1 MTYIIDGGKTMKEK
15 YLTIEDVSKVTTL
28 AKSTLYSYV
37 YYKTIPFLRIGG
49 RIVFEEK
56 DLQNWIDKKKVKVI
70 ERK

>member
-1 MTYIIDGGKTMKEK
+1 MKEK

-37 YYKTIPFLRIGG
+37 YYQTIPFLRIGG

-56 DLQNWIDKKKVKVI
+56 ELQNWIDKKKVKVI

>member
-1 MTYIIDGGKTMKEK
+1 MKEK

-28 AKSTLYSYV
+28 AKSTLYNYV
-37 YYKTIPFLRIGG
+37 YYQTIPFLRIGG

-70 ERK
+70 QRK